1 MASFADTN
9 RGASFF
15 RSTVLFLA
23 VAGTSYVAGA
33 LVHNPASSRDISASF
48 APPVQAAEPRF
59 RAPLLEDD
67 GFAMPSAIESGRTGD
82 EVTEPRECDLPKGI
96 SVACLFMD

>member
-1 MASFADTN
+1 MASFADAN
-9 RGASFF
+9 RGTSFV

-48 APPVQAAEPRF
+48 APPVLAAEPLF
-59 RAPLLEDD
+59 RAPAFEDD
-67 GFAMPSAIESGRTGD
+67 GFPPPSAIESSRTGN
-82 EVTEPRECDLPKGI
+82 EITEPRECDLPKGI